1 MLERLVAEVSEV
13 LNKLLM
19 ASFTYNDLNQ
29 RRACCFACFLSLKH
43 TSIFHTSGVVHTFT
57 LLSVLVTCNA
67 SNRTKLNT
75 GFTDVWI
82 TNAAETHTY
91 YMLQMTTRQSYR
103 YQTLHSLCNPTNPRH
118 FWKCCTMH
126 SQWGRNPQNCL
137 FTLGFRH
144 PAAGGPGH
152 SHRQQRYPQG
162 QTDRLAH
169 YNTLPVAK

>member
-67 SNRTKLNT
+67 SNRT
-75 GFTDVWI
+75 GQD
-82 TNAAETHTY
+82 AAAAQDQTKHW
-91 YMLQMTTRQSYR
+91 LHRRVNNKCSRDSYL
-103 YQTLHSLCNPTNPRH
+103 LH
-118 FWKCCTMH
+118 
-126 SQWGRNPQNCL
+126 
-137 FTLGFRH
+137 
-144 PAAGGPGH
+144 AAN
-152 SHRQQRYPQG
+152 
-162 QTDRLAH
+162 DNKAIL
-169 YNTLPVAK
+169 